1 METSIL
7 DKYNAGLIPSK
18 TNATTA
24 AIRQVNA
31 QHSPL
36 TKIKTGYD
44 RELEQTPI
52 DDYEEMYLL
61 DKENPEETLKD
72 KSYLKD
78 AWTTFMNSRDQ
89 INLMSERAKLA
100 KDINPVLDD
109 IDYELNFLS
118 DKQKLKNLENTIPTL
133 DENSEEYKNA
143 ISEYFQLQ
151 RTLADR
157 QEQYDSILSKYGEK
171 EGDNI
176 DARIEYLSNSRKSWE
191 EERSKVNEEINNI
204 YSNLRERSEN
214 YTPSSEFRIKEQR
227 AQDKPWYSPD
237 YFLYAG
243 PGLTGSSMATVNGYI
258 ADALATGALW
268 LGRHYATTG
277 ALNAVPGIGAASNL
291 IGWGSAIAATAASVA
306 GNIYSR
312 HRESL
317 AQVYGAYRSRIED
330 SLKEQ
335 GIDIKQYAEIGRN
348 QLKQQDPNIDVSK
361 ISDDEIIDRVISGE
375 ITINDATLVNAKR
388 SLKDG
393 LERVYDNNMA
403 LSAMDVA
410 QSALV
415 FAPLGKAMGKIITAP
430 IKTALNPLLKTGT
443 KLSEAAASK
452 YNKLIDAYTGFNA
465 RLAYNSPVKNAS
477 LQAAKALGRL
487 GFSATGEAFE
497 EANQDVFDYDY
508 ISGKY
513 DGKSS
518 SIFQSLMGLANAN
531 YRTAK
536 ILSGIDTESEL
547 ANDPQFWNDVKGG
560 FALGLY
566 MGGPTIAYH
575 SGLKTYKDM
584 TANSFVRDV
593 VADHIGKKD
602 AMIKAMS
609 YSEMANKKLN
619 YQQNV
624 LDVLENYKYNLPEG
638 ITEQD
643 LNDEIATANNIF
655 SLSKSKVNQNI
666 GKTIGYNPGTTEY
679 NTLIGLQHLATIDAQ
694 EALDNA
700 NQAQE
705 ADNNFYTTLE
715 NDQMLNHYSPEEKL
729 TAVALTKLNIQ
740 KQAL

>member
-375 ITINDATLVNAKR
+375 ININDATLANAKR

-465 RLAYNSPVKNAS
+465 RLAYNSQVKNAS

-518 SIFQSLMGLANAN
+518 SIFQSLMGLADAN

-593 VADHIGKKD
+593 VADHIGKK
-602 AMIKAMS
+602 M
-609 YSEMANKKLN
+609 
-619 YQQNV
+619 Q
-624 LDVLENYKYNLPEG
+624 
-638 ITEQD
+638 
-643 LNDEIATANNIF
+643 
-655 SLSKSKVNQNI
+655 
-666 GKTIGYNPGTTEY
+666 
-679 NTLIGLQHLATIDAQ
+679 
-694 EALDNA
+694 
-700 NQAQE
+700 
-705 ADNNFYTTLE
+705 
-715 NDQMLNHYSPEEKL
+715 
-729 TAVALTKLNIQ
+729 
-740 KQAL
+740 